1 MSQLRDF
8 MCQLRDSSSTIG
20 AYDICHGAW
29 HPTYSEGDSKAAR
42 TRNNLLV
49 KVIRGATVL
58 KLRDEI
64 DTYPACSPED
74 MVRLDRSI
82 VAVSFGAEKILTKR
96 FFSDRMKLRP
106 SLSAD

>member
-1 MSQLRDF
+1 MTSCANCVTLAAQLVPMIF
-8 MCQLRDSSSTIG
+8 ATGLGT
-20 AYDICHGAW
+20 
-29 HPTYSEGDSKAAR
+29 TYSEGDSKAAR

>member
-20 AYDICHGAW
+20 AYDICHGA
-29 HPTYSEGDSKAAR
+29 AR
-42 TRNNLLV
+42 TRNNLIV